1 MACTHLGKQSTIGA
15 GTALHSLAPKGRGWG
30 EGVTMIPDRASQT
43 PLHVRKT
50 ESAQAVR
57 CVGAGGRRP
66 RRGWAG
72 PSVPL
77 VPGTADERGPS
88 VLRLLSSTDDREH
101 VPHSRQGSVRTRDQG
116 QSYPRNRVEQKLAR
130 AS

>member
-1 MACTHLGKQSTIGA
+1 MGA
-15 GTALHSLAPKGRGWG
+15 GTAFRALAPKGRGWG
-30 EGVTMIPDRASQT
+30 EGVTMIPYRTARA

-72 PSVPL
+72 PRVPL
-77 VPGTADERGPS
+77 VPGTADERGPC
-88 VLRLLSSTDDREH
+88 VLRLFSSTNDREP
-101 VPHSRQGSVRTRDQG
+101 VPPARQGSVRTKD
-116 QSYPRNRVEQKLAR
+116 
-130 AS
+130 